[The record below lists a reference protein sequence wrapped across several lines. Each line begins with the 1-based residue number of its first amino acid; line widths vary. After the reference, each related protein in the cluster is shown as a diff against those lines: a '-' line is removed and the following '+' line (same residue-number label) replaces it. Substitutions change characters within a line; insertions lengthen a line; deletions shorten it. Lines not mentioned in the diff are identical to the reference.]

1 MVTPNLDIR
10 IMLEEKRITQR
21 DIAKFLNVRH
31 ETVNRWLRDKNLKS
45 EYRDKLIFAIN
56 YLYQQKK
63 SGRNRNTE
71 RVQA

>member
-21 DIAKFLNVRH
+21 DIAKFLNVRY
-31 ETVNRWLRDKNLKS
+31 ETVNRWLKDKNLKS
-45 EYRDKLIFAIN
+45 EYRDKLIFTIN
-56 YLYQQKK
+56 YLYQLKK

>member
-10 IMLEEKRITQR
+10 IMLEEKRIKQR
-21 DIAKFLNVRH
+21 NVAKFLNVS
-31 ETVNRWLRDKNLKS
+31 EVSVSRWLKDKNLKS
-45 EYRDKLIFAIN
+45 ETRDKIIFAIN